1 MFKCSG
7 CGNEREDAERVRK
20 YGQCVTCQR
29 AYTNARY
36 AAKREQIAANVREWK
51 ALNAERV
58 SAQRSAKRSKETNP
72 DWRARENARQRA
84 YRAADPKREAELSR
98 ASREKHREARNVGI
112 RRWKETNKHIVYA
125 DNAARRARQ
134 STGIAKFFK
143 SEIAAIYAACPKG
156 FHVDHVHPLR
166 IFEGKEHVACGLHVP
181 WNLQYLTVSANRR
194 KRNLLG

>member
-58 SAQRSAKRSKETNP
+58 SAQRSAKRSKTADPE
-72 DWRARENARQRA
+72 WRAKENERQKA
-84 YRAADPKREAELSR
+84 YRAANLGQTAEWAR
-98 ASREKHREARNVGI
+98 ATREKNREIRNAET
-112 RRWKETNKHIVYA
+112 RAWKAANKPRVYA
-125 DNAARRARQ
+125 DNAARRANQ
-134 STGIAKFFK
+134 STGIARFFK
-143 SEIAAIYAACPKG
+143 AEIAAIYAACPAG
-156 FHVDHVHPLR
+156 FHVDHIHPLK
-166 IFEGKEHVACGLHVP
+166 GKNACGLHVP
-181 WNLQYLTVSANRR
+181 WNLQFLTPEENQRKYNR
-194 KRNLLG
+194 LI